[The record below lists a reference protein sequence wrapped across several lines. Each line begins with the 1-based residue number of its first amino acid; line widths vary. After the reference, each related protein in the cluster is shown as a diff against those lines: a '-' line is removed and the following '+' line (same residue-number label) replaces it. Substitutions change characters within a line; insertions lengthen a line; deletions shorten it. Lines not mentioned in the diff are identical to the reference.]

1 MELNYIEK
9 DGLLYPDID
18 IGAEGLNN
26 LGRYGKMRLEYLHAQ
41 KSELYRELLYTAK
54 LAEHCEQI
62 EAVAFKMSE
71 QIQDDYIS
79 KHPLPDDDF
88 WMCVSIRMMAQL
100 VADEVVRFQVIEV

>member
-9 DGLLYPDID
+9 DGLLYPDIN
-18 IGAEGLNN
+18 IGTEGLNN

-41 KSELYRELLYTAK
+41 KPELYQELLYTAK

-71 QIQDDYIS
+71 QIQDAYIA
-79 KHPLPDDDF
+79 KHPLPGDDF
-88 WMCVSIRMMAQL
+88 WMRVSIRMMAQM
-100 VADEVVRFQVIEV
+100 VADEVVRFRVIEV